1 MKKETNIWGDTYS
14 RMDMALAAMIGS
26 VATTVFLAVCVLMGV
41 I

>member
-1 MKKETNIWGDTYS
+1 MNKESNIWGDTYS

-26 VATTVFLAVCVLMGV
+26 VATTALWAVCILLGV